1 MTCQPRAFLQLC
13 GSKSSK
19 IHSKQMKE
27 RDLKFAQ
34 YLFSYDRFVN
44 PEPQM
49 HLMMLNYVGFKTYEL
64 LMLIN
69 DR

>member
-1 MTCQPRAFLQLC
+1 MGDKAQ
-13 GSKSSK
+13 KSG
-19 IHSKQMKE
+19 KQDQSKE
-27 RDLKFAQ
+27 RDLKLAQ

-49 HLMMLNYVGFKTYEL
+49 HLMMIDYVRFKTNEL
-64 LMLIN
+64 IMLIN

>member
-1 MTCQPRAFLQLC
+1 
-13 GSKSSK
+13 
-19 IHSKQMKE
+19 MKV

-49 HLMMLNYVGFKTYEL
+49 HLMMLNYVGFKTSEL

-69 DR
+69 DP

>member
-1 MTCQPRAFLQLC
+1 MSTARFFAALREPN
-13 GSKSSK
+13 SSK

-49 HLMMLNYVGFKTYEL
+49 HLMMLNYVGFKTCEL
-64 LMLIN
+64 LRLIN

>member
-1 MTCQPRAFLQLC
+1 
-13 GSKSSK
+13 
-19 IHSKQMKE
+19 MKE

-69 DR
+69 DP